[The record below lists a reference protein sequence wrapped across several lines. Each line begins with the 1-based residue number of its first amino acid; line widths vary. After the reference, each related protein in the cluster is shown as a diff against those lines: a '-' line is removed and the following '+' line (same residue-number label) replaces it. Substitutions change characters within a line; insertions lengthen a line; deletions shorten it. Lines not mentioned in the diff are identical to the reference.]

1 MLLDW
6 FTVVAQALNFL
17 ILVWLLKHFLYQ
29 PILDAIDGRE
39 HQIATKLAEAEA
51 NKIEARKERE
61 EFRQKN
67 EAFEQRRATLW
78 SSVEDEAS
86 LERQRLLNEARKEV
100 EGFRNKWQAALSKEH
115 QSLSEEITRQT
126 REEVFAITRK
136 ALKDL
141 AAISLEAQMTDI
153 FVQRLLGLS
162 RTERQELQSAF
173 QTASP
178 PTIVRSTFHLPAP
191 QRHAIEAVAKD
202 VLGIQTQL
210 QFETDPHSVCG
221 IELTANGHKVA
232 WSISDYLITLKSR
245 LDELL
250 NQPPKPSVK
259 PSGLSKP

>member
-162 RTERQELQSAF
+162 STERQELQSAF

-178 PTIVRSTFHLPAP
+178 PTIVRST
-191 QRHAIEAVAKD
+191 
-202 VLGIQTQL
+202 
-210 QFETDPHSVCG
+210 
-221 IELTANGHKVA
+221 
-232 WSISDYLITLKSR
+232 
-245 LDELL
+245 
-250 NQPPKPSVK
+250 
-259 PSGLSKP
+259 